1 MSVKDHLSYSV
12 TRKQLAFS
20 LFIVSYF
27 FLQGDRGSPG
37 IKGENVRFRYF
48 PSLL

>member
-1 MSVKDHLSYSV
+1 MSDHLSYSV
-12 TRKQLAFS
+12 TKKELAFS
-20 LFIVSYF
+20 LIIVSYF
-27 FLQGDRGSPG
+27 FLQGDRGPPG